1 MKMQWTII
9 RSGPYMELLSAV
21 MSPAVEQDGSLIFQL
36 PLDNGSIP
44 FIHLDDFGKYVDWAL
59 KHPEE
64 SNRLDFGIATV
75 LATGDQI
82 AKASEKVSGKTSRFV
97 NVPIDI
103 WNSVAW
109 KTLPQGSDTKIGF
122 QSVKDDSGLL
132 MTYGENFKNWWNL
145 YKASPSDNSGLIQ
158 RDFEFLDRIVPDR
171 VKSVEEW
178 MKKVQYTGAKQDL
191 LNLEAHTK

>member
-1 MKMQWTII
+1 
-9 RSGPYMELLSAV
+9 MELLSAV

-75 LATGDQI
+75 LATSDQI
-82 AKASEKVSGKTSRFV
+82 AKASEKASGKTSRFV

-122 QSVKDDSGLL
+122 QSVKEDSGLL

-191 LNLEAHTK
+191 LNLEVHTK